1 MVNSPVFIY
10 LGTYADQAAARAD
23 YDLVKDLFVA
33 RNIGN
38 YDAAVITK
46 DDDGRVHIH
55 KDEMATRHGA
65 WNGAAVGAVL
75 GILFPPALIATAIV
89 VGTVIGSGIFKNP
102 QRIAAAVPDFAMVSL
117 VWIVGGVLTLLGALA
132 LATLQSNDDRPVA
145 HFDIV
150 VVGRGTLQQGLN
162 TVEFNATKS
171 VTKQL
176 DVDADDINAAIQH
189 ATEEIGWAEA
199 SDLHLS

>member
-89 VGTVIGSGIFKNP
+89 G
-102 QRIAAAVPDFAMVSL
+102 AA
-117 VWIVGGVLTLLGALA
+117 IGGVSGHLWKGLSRADTKELGEIIDDGQAALL
-132 LATLQSNDDRPVA
+132 
-145 HFDIV
+145 

-162 TVEFNATKS
+162 TVEFNAKKS